1 MSADGGQQTVNK
13 QKEGFAMKI
22 GLLGFGVVGRGVYDI
37 LAERKDISVGTV
49 LCRRDL
55 GELTAR
61 TTRDMADIIAD
72 PEIDTVVEVMGGL
85 HPAFEYV
92 SEALK
97 AGKNVVTSNKH
108 LLCHYYQELN
118 KLAKEHGAVLRGT
131 AAVGGGIPWLV
142 NLERA
147 ARVDKISKLSGI
159 MNGTTN
165 YIMDAMNKSDVDFAD
180 VLKKAQELGYAE
192 ADPSADIDGWDIQ
205 RKLIISAGV
214 AFGVCLQEEDVPVFG
229 IRNVSAEDIRRFQAR
244 GLTCKLIASA
254 EKLSDSVAAYV
265 EPKLLGADALE
276 AAVPANF
283 NLISFES
290 EYAGK
295 ESFFGQGAGRYPTAY
310 NVVQDLVDIASG
322 VDCFY
327 TDRFQPA
334 ATNNAGALHKYY
346 VRTEAK
352 LPELEAL
359 AAEDWDGAIV
369 TLPVSVAQMH
379 GLLQKMLEHDP
390 QSFIAGL

>member
-1 MSADGGQQTVNK
+1 
-13 QKEGFAMKI
+13 MKI

-92 SEALK
+92 SAALQ

-192 ADPSADIDGWDIQ
+192 VDPSADIDGWDIQ
-205 RKLIISAGV
+205 RKLIISA
-214 AFGVCLQEEDVPVFG
+214 VCLQEEDVPVFG
-229 IRNVSAEDIRRFQAR
+229 IRNVSAADIRRFQAR

-322 VDCFY
+322 VDRFY
-327 TDRFQPA
+327 TESSPNWRRSPP
-334 ATNNAGALHKYY
+334 
-346 VRTEAK
+346 RT
-352 LPELEAL
+352 
-359 AAEDWDGAIV
+359 G
-369 TLPVSVAQMH
+369 TAQ
-379 GLLQKMLEHDP
+379 
-390 QSFIAGL
+390 S

>member
-1 MSADGGQQTVNK
+1 MSANGGQQTVNK

-92 SEALK
+92 SAALQ

-118 KLAKEHGAVLRGT
+118 ALAKEHGAVLRGT

-147 ARVDKISKLSGI
+147 ARVDRISKLSGI

-229 IRNVSAEDIRRFQAR
+229 IRNVSAADIRRFQAR

-283 NLISFES
+283 NLISF
-290 EYAGK
+290 
-295 ESFFGQGAGRYPTAY
+295 GRYPTAY

-322 VDCFY
+322 VDRFY

-346 VRTEAK
+346 VRSDAK

-379 GLLQKMLEHDP
+379 SLLSKMLELDP
-390 QSFIAGL
+390 WSFIAAASN

>member
-1 MSADGGQQTVNK
+1 
-13 QKEGFAMKI
+13 MKI

-37 LAERKDISVGTV
+37 LSDREDVSVGAV
-49 LCRRDL
+49 LARRDL
-55 GELTAR
+55 GQLSCAV
-61 TTRDMADIIAD
+61 TRDMQDILND

-92 SEALK
+92 SGALK

-108 LLCHYYQELN
+108 LLCHYYKELN
-118 KLAKEHGAVLRGT
+118 ALAAENGVVLRGT
-131 AAVGGGIPWLV
+131 AAVGGGIPWLT
-142 NLERA
+142 NLEKA
-147 ARVDKISKLSGI
+147 ARANAISKVSGI

-165 YIMDAMNKSDVDFAD
+165 YIMDAMHKSDVDFAD

-214 AFGVCLQEEDVPVFG
+214 AFGVCLAEEDVPVFG
-229 IRNVSAEDIRRFQAR
+229 IRNVTAADIRRFQAR

-265 EPKLLGADALE
+265 EPTLLAGDALE

-283 NLISFES
+283 NLISMEG

-295 ESFFGQGAGRYPTAY
+295 QSFFGQGAGRYPTAY
-310 NVVQDLVDIASG
+310 NVVQDLCDICAG
-322 VDCFY
+322 VKGFY
-327 TDRFQPA
+327 TDKFADA
-334 ATNNAGALHKYY
+334 ATNNAGALHRYY
-346 VRTEAK
+346 VRTAAK
-352 LPELEAL
+352 SPAL
-359 AAEDWDGAIV
+359 DAVAESDWDGAVV
-369 TLPVSVAQMH
+369 TLPVSVAHMH
-379 GLLQKMLEHDP
+379 ELIKGLLEADP
-390 QSFIAGL
+390 QSFFAAIAE